1 MKRRIGQGWS
11 AFCKL
16 DNIMRDKNVPMRL
29 KRKVFNECILPVMTY
44 GCETWSLSNT
54 QLEKLVTTQR
64 KMERIMIG
72 VTLKDRK
79 STEWIRKQSGLTDI
93 IRSIRE
99 SKHRWAG
106 HVARRRDNRW
116 TIRITEWIPHGNK
129 RPRGRPRT
137 RWCDDLIQYVGPTWS
152 HIARDRKL
160 WQACR
165 EGFLLRERETPWV
178 MNDGSFSLSLSSL
191 SLSHGCTN
199 LGKVYYINVDNT
211 YSGKKPVLGFSF
223 KPFSSSSLFP
233 SDQKK
238 TSPCTYIYLNHL
250 KKTTFSDKRN
260 KSRITV
266 AISLHLS
273 IYLFLHIYFYVKER
287 CQVVGMCHV

>member
-1 MKRRIGQGWS
+1 
-11 AFCKL
+11 
-16 DNIMRDKNVPMRL
+16 
-29 KRKVFNECILPVMTY
+29 MTLFHEI
-44 GCETWSLSNT
+44 CTSLSNT

-165 EGFLLRERETPWV
+165 EGFLLRERETP
-178 MNDGSFSLSLSSL
+178 
-191 SLSHGCTN
+191 
-199 LGKVYYINVDNT
+199 
-211 YSGKKPVLGFSF
+211 
-223 KPFSSSSLFP
+223 
-233 SDQKK
+233 
-238 TSPCTYIYLNHL
+238 
-250 KKTTFSDKRN
+250 
-260 KSRITV
+260 
-266 AISLHLS
+266 
-273 IYLFLHIYFYVKER
+273 
-287 CQVVGMCHV
+287 

>member
-1 MKRRIGQGWS
+1 
-11 AFCKL
+11 
-16 DNIMRDKNVPMRL
+16 
-29 KRKVFNECILPVMTY
+29 MTY

-106 HVARRRDNRW
+106 HVAMRRDNRW

-165 EGFLLRERETPWV
+165 EGF
-178 MNDGSFSLSLSSL
+178 SSL
-191 SLSHGCTN
+191 GR
-199 LGKVYYINVDNT
+199 GKHPEWWWWWIQLWPCKDCMK
-211 YSGKKPVLGFSF
+211 SSIGDF
-223 KPFSSSSLFP
+223 KMRMAHHKLAVN
-233 SDQKK
+233 D
-238 TSPCTYIYLNHL
+238 
-250 KKTTFSDKRN
+250 DK
-260 KSRITV
+260 SE
-266 AISLHLS
+266 
-273 IYLFLHIYFYVKER
+273 FL
-287 CQVVGMCHV
+287 